1 MPKPSTSC
9 RNPLQVWRRSS
20 ISQNQTFHTSILP
33 ITINTADEGTTRL
46 IASSQRRADFQHS
59 CSRDQLLVR
68 LPGLD
73 PYLDPWSKRLSMELL
88 PGIWVLPNSRV
99 FSKQCGNLWDMRVFR
114 VLLSF
119 YAFNW
124 FFIRVWNYSDVT
136 FISSIADLPTVG
148 GVKVRFF
155 RQLCPRYLWAGKLGF
170 SALRISLLVL
180 IVGVMGSQSALSAL
194 SGAFF

>member
-1 MPKPSTSC
+1 MKEQQC
-9 RNPLQVWRRSS
+9 
-20 ISQNQTFHTSILP
+20 
-33 ITINTADEGTTRL
+33 L

-114 VLLSF
+114 VLLSL
-119 YAFNW
+119 YAFDW

-136 FISSIADLPTVG
+136 FISSIARFTRCWWGKSSFLPAT
-148 GVKVRFF
+148 
-155 RQLCPRYLWAGKLGF
+155 LP
-170 SALRISLLVL
+170 
-180 IVGVMGSQSALSAL
+180 ALSL
-194 SGAFF
+194 GG